1 MPCTDIGQGSNP
13 LRIISMRALPDQP
26 GDKEYPREEWVGLDE
41 KEIAA
46 RREQLDKDKA
56 AGKDVDLDQSGD
68 YVVRTQTLAALL
80 YAYFVGRTMRSPSR
94 TRRCLAKARSSSR
107 RTFSASL
114 SYFIW
119 LARL

>member
-1 MPCTDIGQGSNP
+1 
-13 LRIISMRALPDQP
+13 MRALPDQP

-68 YVVRTQTLAALL
+68 YVVRIVK
-80 YAYFVGRTMRSPSR
+80 F
-94 TRRCLAKARSSSR
+94 RSSSVGSLYSQNYEVA
-107 RTFSASL
+107 FSYQAL
-114 SYFIW
+114 PGQGKELQQKNIQYAVTV
-119 LARL
+119 LTC

>member
-68 YVVRTQTLAALL
+68 YVVRTFNSPRLFVCSLRSQNYEVAFSYQALPGQGKEL
-80 YAYFVGRTMRSPSR
+80 QQKNIQYALIVPS
-94 TRRCLAKARSSSR
+94 C
-107 RTFSASL
+107 
-114 SYFIW
+114 
-119 LARL
+119 